1 MDTLTFPIIQKLS
14 DERLRLYELAADNAL
29 TFDQRQRLNEI
40 NDRLP
45 GLWDQYRR
53 ELVAQSGPAVKLDA
67 AERLQR
73 AVVAEWNET
82 QETRQA
88 A

>member
-14 DERLRLYELAADNAL
+14 DERLHLYEQATEHAL
-29 TFDQRQRLNEI
+29 TFEQRERLGEI

-53 ELVAQSGPAVKLDA
+53 ELAARQGPAVKLDG
-67 AERLQR
+67 AERLQQ
-73 AVVAEWNET
+73 AVVAAWGET
-82 QETRQA
+82 QEKRQA